1 MNDIGESMPRLLPSE
16 KDTEVDVGGHFEAE
30 GERHHGEVERVD
42 AVDRFER
49 MRVVRPY
56 IGLVGLLG

>member
-1 MNDIGESMPRLLPSE
+1 MPRLLPSE